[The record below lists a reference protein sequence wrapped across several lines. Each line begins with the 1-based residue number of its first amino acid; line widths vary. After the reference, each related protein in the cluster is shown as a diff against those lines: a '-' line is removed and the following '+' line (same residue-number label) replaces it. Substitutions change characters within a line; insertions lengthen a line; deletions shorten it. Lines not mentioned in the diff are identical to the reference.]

1 MRLCQQKILE
11 TNETQVTLL
20 LSEQEI
26 IVDPSILLLK
36 WYKEVSLIAL
46 DLSFEMKNKGDGAP
60 P

>member
-11 TNETQVTLL
+11 TNETQVTFL
-20 LSEQEI
+20 LSEQLI

-46 DLSFEMKNKGDGAP
+46 DLCFEMKNEGDGAP

>member
-46 DLSFEMKNKGDGAP
+46 DLCFEMKNKGDGAP